1 MELHVVFFI
10 SCWLQAASKVY
21 WIVSNKPVMY
31 GDNIILTCKTEHVLT
46 DRVECPVRQWY
57 GGHKDKLLLFNK
69 ASRDVT
75 KYEDRTN
82 LSSTEFSLVIKNY
95 TESDLNI
102 NYTCSCGVKSY
113 TGRLG
118 LSDNNFIVHPL
129 RMETHIQQ
137 SNEKLSIYIH
147 IERVFPGPKLSIAI
161 GERTLF
167 DNLIFTSVKS
177 DAFYYGTYEAIFNIV
192 ADDCGKKPTLFCSV
206 GNEYNIVT
214 ISGEPI
220 RNCTVRGDG
229 VSTPRY
235 TNTSTEACTTDSL
248 KNTWAVALSVVVLV
262 CLLTGGVI
270 IYKRKGIQKRII
282 TKITKTDDT
291 IDSDVDQKHTML
303 DMELKINK
311 ENDNG
316 VIVDENYY
324 LVT

>member
-1 MELHVVFFI
+1 MTNDD
-10 SCWLQAASKVY
+10 KV
-21 WIVSNKPVMY
+21 
-31 GDNIILTCKTEHVLT
+31 
-46 DRVECPVRQWY
+46 
-57 GGHKDKLLLFNK
+57 
-69 ASRDVT
+69 SRDVT

-102 NYTCSCGVKSY
+102 HYTCTCGVKSY

-118 LSDNNFIVHPL
+118 LNDNNFIVPPL
-129 RMETHIQQ
+129 RVETHIQQ

-147 IERVFPGPKLSIAI
+147 IDRVYPRPELSIAI

-177 DAFYYGTYEAIFNIV
+177 DVFYYGTYEAIFNIV
-192 ADDCGKKPTLFCSV
+192 ADDCGKKPILFCST

-229 VSTPRY
+229 VSMPRY
-235 TNTSTEACTTDSL
+235 TNTSTEGCTTDSL
-248 KNTWAVALSVVVLV
+248 KNTWAVAFSVVVLV
-262 CLLTGGVI
+262 FLLTGGVI
-270 IYKRKGIQKRII
+270 IYKRKCIQKRII
-282 TKITKTDDT
+282 TMITETNDT

-303 DMELKINK
+303 DMEFKINK